1 MFANGQHQD
10 AFANFALVDRHR
22 GAGYDGLTKATGDK
36 GGENERCNCASGNPA
51 ARSEPS
57 NSFGFAEKKIPPM
70 RALFRQ
76 ARRNLLP
83 HSLSVIFS
91 GLRDR
96 NGVDCGEQR
105 IDARE
110 FRLAFR
116 AIGQM
121 RGDHRSVFE
130 LAVLIRDQFFLFR
143 MLHSSVPM
151 AFACPR
157 RSTNGS
163 SALRSFWTERNTV
176 FFAALALEFS
186 ALAISSI
193 PEPFQWR
200 ITKAVRSAG
209 VSSRNAWR
217 ICTASC
223 PLCARRS
230 GEGAASGIVLIK
242 SISNPSSVSRA
253 GTARFESSLFLWRMR
268 SMA

>member
-10 AFANFALVDRHR
+10 AFANFALIECHWS
-22 GAGYDGLTKATGDK
+22 AGYDGLTKATGDK
-36 GGENERCNCASGNPA
+36 GGENQRCNCACGNPA
-51 ARSEPS
+51 SRCEPS
-57 NSFGFAEKKIPPM
+57 NRFGFAEKKIPPM

-76 ARRNLLP
+76 ARRDLLP
-83 HSLSVIFS
+83 HSLSVIFR
-91 GLRDR
+91 GFRDR

-105 IDARE
+105 VDARE

-116 AIGQM
+116 AIGQV

-130 LAVLIRDQFFLFR
+130 LAVMIRDQLFLFR

-151 AFACPR
+151 AFACTR

-176 FFAALALEFS
+176 FFAALALEFR
-186 ALAISSI
+186 APAISSI

-209 VSSRNAWR
+209 VSSRSAWR
-217 ICTASC
+217 ICTASW
-223 PLCARRS
+223 PLRARRS
-230 GEGAASGIVLIK
+230 GEGAVSGTVLIK

-253 GTARFESSLFLWRMR
+253 GKARFESSLFLWRMR